1 MKNIGEIASE
11 TAEHKATVCGSPRL
25 RRICFLGVA
34 ASSTW
39 FAAPRV
45 VFAQTPPPQTESDSV
60 ATPDKGAESP
70 EGLWPSPRLMRL
82 MLARWAEEASRQYDL
97 DDEQRA
103 KVREAT
109 VDRWSKFID
118 ENREAMQPLAN
129 EFVEMRMELKP
140 PPKERVQEWA
150 KRAGPVFDKVRT
162 QLDEGADE
170 FRKVLRPVQRAK
182 FEIDALQMKVGLQI
196 AEQRIKQ
203 WQSGEFKPDEFWE
216 PLPSDRESR
225 RAEKRRNREERE
237 AKSAYAS
244 ESSES
249 DAKDAAADQI
259 AVELDTWD
267 RYVAEFIRSYG
278 LDAGQRTT
286 VLSCLSE
293 LKERAVAHRDRHHE
307 EIDQLEKRVASN
319 AGTEAEL
326 ADINKQLV
334 ELYGPIDDMFKELRS
349 RIEQVPTAEQR
360 AAAAAHT
367 PNRKPE
373 RASSEDRVP
382 TGERDRIKPGK
393 SAGVGTEPEQSR
405 NEKEDKNPDAP
416 PAP

>member
-1 MKNIGEIASE
+1 MKNIGDIAVK
-11 TAEHKATVCGSPRL
+11 TAERKTNAFGSPRL

-34 ASSTW
+34 VSSTW
-39 FAAPRV
+39 FVSPRM
-45 VFAQTPPPQTESDSV
+45 VFAQTPPPQAENDSAV
-60 ATPDKGAESP
+60 TPDKEAALP
-70 EGLWPSPRLMRL
+70 EGLWPAPRLMRL

-103 KVREAT
+103 KVREAA
-109 VDRWSKFID
+109 VERWSKFLD
-118 ENREAMQPLAN
+118 ENREVMQPLAN

-182 FEIDALQMKVGLQI
+182 FEIDTLQMKVSLQI

-203 WQSGEFKPDEFWE
+203 WQSGEFGPDEFWE

-225 RAEKRRNREERE
+225 RAERRRNREERE
-237 AKSAYAS
+237 AKAALAG

-249 DAKDAAADQI
+249 DANDAAADQI
-259 AVELDTWD
+259 AVELDAWD
-267 RYVAEFIRSYG
+267 RYVAEFIRSNG

-293 LKERAVAHRDRHHE
+293 LKERAIAHRDRHRE

-319 AGTEAEL
+319 AGIEAEL

-349 RIEQVPTAEQR
+349 RIEQVPAAEQR
-360 AAAAAHT
+360 AAAATQT
-367 PNRKPE
+367 PNRKAE

-382 TGERDRIKPGK
+382 MGERDRTKPGK
-393 SAGVGTEPEQSR
+393 TAGVDPKSEHSR
-405 NEKEDKNPDAP
+405 NEKEDKNPDVP
-416 PAP
+416 PEL

>member
-1 MKNIGEIASE
+1 MKNIGEIALE
-11 TAEHKATVCGSPRL
+11 TAEHKANTCGSLRL

-34 ASSTW
+34 ASTTW
-39 FAAPRV
+39 FAAPRI
-45 VFAQTPPPQTESDSV
+45 VFAQTPPPPQVESDS
-60 ATPDKGAESP
+60 AGITDKGVELP

-82 MLARWAEEASRQYDL
+82 MLARWAEETSRQYDL

-109 VDRWSKFID
+109 VERWSKFID

-150 KRAGPVFDKVRT
+150 KRAGPVFDKGRT

-182 FEIDALQMKVGLQI
+182 FEIDALEMKVGLQI

-203 WQSGEFKPDEFWE
+203 WQSGEFEPNEFWE

-225 RAEKRRNREERE
+225 RAERRRNREARE
-237 AKSAYAS
+237 AKAASAG

-249 DAKDAAADQI
+249 DANDAAADQI
-259 AVELDTWD
+259 AVELDAWD
-267 RYVAEFIRSYG
+267 RYVAEFIRANG

-293 LKERAVAHRDRHHE
+293 LKERAAAHRDRHRE

-334 ELYGPIDDMFKELRS
+334 ELYGPIDDMFKEMQS
-349 RIEQVPTAEQR
+349 RIAQVLTAEQR
-360 AAAAAHT
+360 APAAVKT
-367 PNRKPE
+367 PHE
-373 RASSEDRVP
+373 
-382 TGERDRIKPGK
+382 
-393 SAGVGTEPEQSR
+393 
-405 NEKEDKNPDAP
+405 
-416 PAP
+416 